1 VSGFKAAKDHV
12 TVMLEGNAC
21 GNRKLKSAITYH
33 AESSRL
39 LKGLLKSSLLFI
51 GIP

>member
-1 VSGFKAAKDHV
+1 VSGIKAAKDHV
-12 TVMLEGNAC
+12 TGNAC
-21 GNRKLKSAITYH
+21 GNRKLKSAVTYH
-33 AESSRL
+33 TESSRL